1 MKVSH
6 ETDRVSNVRKIM
18 SCAILQSKR
27 LKTET
32 YSYLTNVSYKLLLK
46 KEEISHHK
54 GKVKQKTFSF
64 YNKFWEWFISL

>member
-46 KEEISHHK
+46 KRRN
-54 GKVKQKTFSF
+54 FSSQRKSQAKNVF
-64 YNKFWEWFISL
+64 VLQ